1 MDSGRHQV
9 EGMLQSLAQ
18 LAGAELDLS
27 GAYPG
32 WKPDADSEIMHI
44 FRDMYEGI
52 YGHKPNIM
60 VIHAGLECGLFKN
73 PIQTWIW
80 SLSVQPSSSHIHR
93 MKK

>member
-52 YGHKPNIM
+52 GGHKPNIM
-60 VIHAGLECGLFKN
+60 VIHSGLECGLFK
-73 PIQTWIW
+73 T
-80 SLSVQPSSSHIHR
+80 LSNHGYGLFRSNHQVPTFTG
-93 MKK
+93 